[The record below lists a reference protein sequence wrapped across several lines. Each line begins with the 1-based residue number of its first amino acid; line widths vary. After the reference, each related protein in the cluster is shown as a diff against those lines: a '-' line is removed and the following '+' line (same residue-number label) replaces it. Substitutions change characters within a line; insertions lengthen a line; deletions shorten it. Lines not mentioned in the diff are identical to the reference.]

1 MKKFK
6 SGSFIDFNGTKR
18 TITVCIKDDNIMS
31 GYTLGWSCQNPK
43 DTTDDKELAEK
54 IAEARATVKYNQE
67 DLDNGNSPADAIIK
81 DPDNWI
87 DADHIGFL
95 KANEDKFTDFILDI
109 YLDYLTKNPGI
120 MLGGYNLKKKKFFEK
135 KKAEED
141 LSKMSQ
147 EDINAMT
154 ILANSTSSAIAEAKR
169 LYKYYDKK

>member
-6 SGSFIDFNGTKR
+6 SGSFVDFNGVKR
-18 TITVCIKDDNIMS
+18 NITVCIKNDNIMS

-43 DTTDDKELAEK
+43 DTTDDRALAEK
-54 IAEARATVKYNQE
+54 ISEARATVKYNQE
-67 DLDNGNSPADAIIK
+67 DLDNGISPADAIIK
-81 DPDNWI
+81 DPDNWV

-95 KANEDKFTDFILDI
+95 KDNEDKFTDFILDI
-109 YLDYLTKNPGI
+109 YLDYLIKNPGI

-135 KKAEED
+135 KEAEET

-147 EDINAMT
+147 EDINLMT
-154 ILANSTSSAIAEAKR
+154 TLANSTPASIAEAKR